1 MVRINWTQKAKKDL
15 KHISDFIAI
24 DSKFFAIITIKEIL
38 KKVEILENFPKIGR
52 TIPEINNTIFRE
64 IFYKNYRI
72 MYKIVSENQID
83 ILAVVHG
90 ARNFDNKLLND

>member
-1 MVRINWTQKAKKDL
+1 MVRLNWTQKAKKDL
-15 KHISDFIAI
+15 KHISDFIAL

-52 TIPEINNTIFRE
+52 IIPEINENNFRE
-64 IFYKNYRI
+64 IFYKNFRI
-72 MYKIVSENQID
+72 MYKIVSDNQID

>member
-15 KHISDFIAI
+15 KHISDFIAL

-64 IFYKNYRI
+64 IFYKNFRI
-72 MYKIVSENQID
+72 MYKIVSDNQID

>member
-15 KHISDFIAI
+15 KHISDFIAL

-72 MYKIVSENQID
+72 LYKIVSDNQID
-83 ILAVVHG
+83 ILAVVNG

>member
-1 MVRINWTQKAKKDL
+1 MVRLNWTQKAKKDL
-15 KHISDFIAI
+15 KHISDFIAL

-72 MYKIVSENQID
+72 MYKIVSDNQID

>member
-1 MVRINWTQKAKKDL
+1 MVRLNWTHKAKKDL
-15 KHISDFIAI
+15 KHISDFIAL

-52 TIPEINNTIFRE
+52 TIPEINNTIFSE

-72 MYKIVSENQID
+72 MYKIVSDNQID

>member
-1 MVRINWTQKAKKDL
+1 MVRLNWTQKAKKDL

-72 MYKIVSENQID
+72 MYKIVSDNQID

>member
-24 DSKFFAIITIKEIL
+24 ESKFFAIITIKEIL

-72 MYKIVSENQID
+72 MYKIVSDNQID

>member
-72 MYKIVSENQID
+72 MYKIVSDNQID

>member
-52 TIPEINNTIFRE
+52 TISEINNTIFRE

-72 MYKIVSENQID
+72 MYKIVSDNQID
-83 ILAVVHG
+83 ILAVVNG